1 MGCGQLTGEE
11 ERGWRLERREVWER
25 CEMRWS
31 QVIVIASGV
40 GGAIIFLFVLLFF
53 EFQIGFRCVS

>member
-11 ERGWRLERREVWER
+11 ERVGGWKGGKVWER

-53 EFQIGFRCVS
+53 SFL